1 MRIYLVKFLHLCRSM
16 SFRLFDCSSYL
27 RRELLT
33 VEVYQAW
40 GVRNRE
46 SVARGEILR
55 KRNMLNEKSIK

>member
-16 SFRLFDCSSYL
+16 SFRLFDCSFYL

-33 VEVYQAW
+33 VTTVEVYHAW

-46 SVARGEILR
+46 SVARV
-55 KRNMLNEKSIK
+55 KSLERGIC